1 MIRRAGPSAPQHGL
15 LLNPQPVSLRSVCP
29 TRYDPAA
36 VGSGEADRGAS
47 MTSKEIRIG
56 AGRRLIVTIG
66 AAATALSAVTIAAL
80 MLATFPAAA
89 QTPDR
94 AKHMI
99 DGVRDARYCEIIP
112 VVRRGAHLLATVY
125 NTLGLNE
132 CPAETWDKIT
142 EREMKKRFG
151 ALKVVLNGPRHFVM
165 DSIAAAGD
173 TAAGKTV
180 DIEGMGLT
188 ARATINVGVAGLLA
202 KPYRE
207 RTIDR
212 ETRYVFR
219 ANQPVFL
226 LVRPDGV
233 RYAMQSYAQMVDKS
247 LSYNDL
253 ATLGSRLKLP
263 AGWRYEVMK
272 PDSDLML
279 GAQGKAT
286 VVQDD
291 LDDTYQK
298 LD

>member
-1 MIRRAGPSAPQHGL
+1 VTDGEIRAGAQ
-15 LLNPQPVSLRSVCP
+15 R
-29 TRYDPAA
+29 RF
-36 VGSGEADRGAS
+36 
-47 MTSKEIRIG
+47 
-56 AGRRLIVTIG
+56 AGIT
-66 AAATALSAVTIAAL
+66 AAAAITVALAMSSAS
-80 MLATFPAAA
+80 A
-89 QTPDR
+89 QTVDTK
-94 AKHMI
+94 KHMI

-112 VVRRGAHLLATVY
+112 VVRRGVHLLATVY
-125 NTLGLNE
+125 NTLGLND
-132 CPAETWDKIT
+132 CPPETWDKIT
-142 EREMKKRFG
+142 EPSMKKRFG
-151 ALKVVLNGPRHFVM
+151 ALKVMLNGPRHFVM
-165 DSIAAAGD
+165 DAIAAAGD
-173 TAAGKTV
+173 TAAGKTIDV
-180 DIEGMGLT
+180 EGMGLT
-188 ARATINVGVAGLLA
+188 ARATINVGLTGLLA

-233 RYAMQSYAQMVDKS
+233 RYAMQSYAQMIDKS
-247 LSYNDL
+247 LSYADL
-253 ATLGSRLKLP
+253 PALGGRLKLA

-272 PDSDLML
+272 PDTDLML

>member
-1 MIRRAGPSAPQHGL
+1 MSNA
-15 LLNPQPVSLRSVCP
+15 
-29 TRYDPAA
+29 
-36 VGSGEADRGAS
+36 
-47 MTSKEIRIG
+47 IRIG
-56 AGRRLIVTIG
+56 ARRRPILTIVAGGMT
-66 AAATALSAVTIAAL
+66 TAVLAIAAL
-80 MLATFPAAA
+80 VPGAA

-99 DGVRDARYCEIIP
+99 DGVRDARYCELIP
-112 VVRRGAHLLATVY
+112 VVRRGVHLLATVY

-132 CPAETWDKIT
+132 CPPELWDKLT
-142 EREMKKRFG
+142 EPAMKKRFS

-173 TAAGKTV
+173 TAAGKTIDV
-180 DIEGMGLT
+180 EGLGLT
-188 ARATINVGVAGLLA
+188 ARATINVTLAGLLA

-207 RTIDR
+207 RTIER

-233 RYAMQSYAQMVDKS
+233 RYAMQSYAQMIDKS
-247 LSYNDL
+247 LGYNDL

-263 AGWRYEVMK
+263 AGWRYDVMK
-272 PDSDLML
+272 PDSDLLL

>member
-1 MIRRAGPSAPQHGL
+1 VTDGEIRAGAQ
-15 LLNPQPVSLRSVCP
+15 R
-29 TRYDPAA
+29 RF
-36 VGSGEADRGAS
+36 
-47 MTSKEIRIG
+47 
-56 AGRRLIVTIG
+56 AGIT
-66 AAATALSAVTIAAL
+66 AAAAITVALAMSSAS
-80 MLATFPAAA
+80 A
-89 QTPDR
+89 QTVDTK
-94 AKHMI
+94 KHMI

-112 VVRRGAHLLATVY
+112 VVRRGVHLLATVY
-125 NTLGLNE
+125 NTLGLND
-132 CPAETWDKIT
+132 CPPETWDKIT
-142 EREMKKRFG
+142 EPSMKKRFG
-151 ALKVVLNGPRHFVM
+151 ALKVMLDGPRHFVM
-165 DSIAAAGD
+165 DAIAAAGD
-173 TAAGKTV
+173 TAAGKTIDV
-180 DIEGMGLT
+180 EGMGLT
-188 ARATINVGVAGLLA
+188 ARATINVGLTGLLA

-233 RYAMQSYAQMVDKS
+233 RYAMQSYAQMIDKS
-247 LSYNDL
+247 LSYADL
-253 ATLGSRLKLP
+253 PALGGRLKLA

-272 PDSDLML
+272 PDTDLML

>member
-1 MIRRAGPSAPQHGL
+1 M
-15 LLNPQPVSLRSVCP
+15 NK
-29 TRYDPAA
+29 T
-36 VGSGEADRGAS
+36 
-47 MTSKEIRIG
+47 IRIG
-56 AGRRLIVTIG
+56 AGRRLTLTIVAGGTTL
-66 AAATALSAVTIAAL
+66 AALAIAAL
-80 MLATFPAAA
+80 VPVAA
-89 QTPDR
+89 QTPDKAR
-94 AKHMI
+94 HMI
-99 DGVRDARYCEIIP
+99 DGVRDARYCELIP
-112 VVRRGAHLLATVY
+112 VVRRGAHFLATVY
-125 NTLGLNE
+125 NTLGLND
-132 CPAETWDKIT
+132 CPPELWDKLA
-142 EREMKKRFG
+142 EPALKKRFS

-180 DIEGMGLT
+180 DVEGLGLT
-188 ARATINVGVAGLLA
+188 ARATINVTLAGLLA

-253 ATLGSRLKLP
+253 PNLGSRLKLP

-272 PDSDLML
+272 PDADLML
-279 GAQGKAT
+279 GAKGKAT